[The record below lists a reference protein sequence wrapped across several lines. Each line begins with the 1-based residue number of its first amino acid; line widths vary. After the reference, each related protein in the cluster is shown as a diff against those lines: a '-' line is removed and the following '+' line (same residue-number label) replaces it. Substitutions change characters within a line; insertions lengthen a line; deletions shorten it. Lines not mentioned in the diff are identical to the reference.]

1 MRRLIGADAP
11 EHRVHGPSPAFWQK
25 LRDPRISPPI
35 IPVVGG
41 NLFPRH
47 CRMWRALAVIAPS
60 SRGAAASVTPVF
72 AYGHVWSG
80 RFTTIGVEVLLTTT
94 Q

>member
-1 MRRLIGADAP
+1 MIRLTARERP
-11 EHRVHGPSPAFWQK
+11 HRMLQPMAC
-25 LRDPRISPPI
+25 L
-35 IPVVGG
+35 
-41 NLFPRH
+41 
-47 CRMWRALAVIAPS
+47 
-60 SRGAAASVTPVF
+60 